1 MSLHPP
7 AKAWTYWANF
17 LALCV
22 LTVVTWYTA
31 RMDLG
36 ALSTP
41 VALGIAVIKAALVVL
56 FFMHVWE
63 STPLTKLVIAMSLFM
78 LTVLL
83 TFMFTDYMTRNY
95 DVLPPADHAAVS
107 SAKH

>member
-17 LALCV
+17 LTLCV

-31 RMDLG
+31 CMDLG
-36 ALSTP
+36 VISTP
-41 VALGIAVIKAALVVL
+41 VALGIAVVKATLVVL

-63 STPLTKLVIAMSLFM
+63 STALTKLVIAMSLFM

-83 TFMFTDYMTRNY
+83 TFLLTDYMTRNY
-95 DVLPPADHAAVS
+95 DVLPPVDQVHAVTAR
-107 SAKH
+107 H